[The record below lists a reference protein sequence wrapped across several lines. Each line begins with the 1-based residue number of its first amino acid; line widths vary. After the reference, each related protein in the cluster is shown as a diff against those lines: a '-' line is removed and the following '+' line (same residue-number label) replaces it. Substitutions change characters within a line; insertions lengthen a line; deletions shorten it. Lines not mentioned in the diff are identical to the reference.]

1 MNKLFNY
8 LIIVLIAFTS
18 LACAF
23 ATCDA
28 DNITADDH
36 PIMIDGQ
43 QNLIDELS
51 NDDLNQTADNNV
63 TEDLNN
69 NTDLDNNTI
78 AGDDNSDNISNNA
91 PEIKKPVEFSTFLI
105 QNGDVLKYVLN
116 YDLNCTG
123 YFSLTITSGNET
135 CMNCD
140 FIVLGSNSFSVNSL
154 STHRIHVLDNESKT
168 FNICLSYDGNADYSP
183 TKLSQIIVVDSSI
196 INKFVVSMG
205 NLITASIM
213 C

>member
-36 PIMIDGQ
+36 PIMIDDQ

-69 NTDLDNNTI
+69 NIDLDNNTI
-78 AGDDNSDNISNNA
+78 AEDDNLDNISNNT
-91 PEIKKPVEFSTFLI
+91 PEIKQPVEFSTFLI
-105 QNGDVLKYVLN
+105 QNGDELEYVLN
-116 YDLNCTG
+116 DDLNCTG
-123 YFSLTITSGNET
+123 HFLFTITSGNET
-135 CMNCD
+135 VMNCD
-140 FIVLGSNSFSVNSL
+140 FIVLGPNSFSIKSM
-154 STHRIHVLDNESKT
+154 STHRIKVLDNESKT
-168 FNICLSYDGNADYSP
+168 FNICLNYDGNTDYFP

-196 INKFVVSMG
+196 TNKFVVSLG
-205 NLITASIM
+205 NLIKASIM